1 METNKLKII
10 GLNIKAERIKK
21 ELSQDQLAELINT
34 SRNTI
39 SMIERGKQN
48 ISVLKFIAI
57 AKALKID
64 INHLIEGM

>member
-1 METNKLKII
+1 METTKLKII

-21 ELSQDQLAELINT
+21 ELSQDQLAELIHS

-48 ISVLKFIAI
+48 LSVLKFIAI

-64 INHLIEGM
+64 INNLIEGA